1 MDMEKRLKR
10 SKQMKMYNNGQR
22 KSMAYGSVV
31 RKPMN
36 MGGMMMS
43 APKPAKKE
51 AMTGMPMMAG
61 GGKLKMVEKD
71 GKKVPFFAADGKG
84 KMAYGGQMKKMGH
97 GGKMKK
103 MLHGGKVHTK

>member
-1 MDMEKRLKR
+1 
-10 SKQMKMYNNGQR
+10 MKMYNNGQR
-22 KSMAYGSVV
+22 KSMAYGSMV

-36 MGGMMMS
+36 MGGMAEMS
-43 APKPAKKE
+43 APQKKGN
-51 AMTGMPMMAG
+51 MTGMPMMAG

-97 GGKMKK
+97 GGQMKK
-103 MLHGGKVHTK
+103 MGHGGKVHTK

>member
-1 MDMEKRLKR
+1 
-10 SKQMKMYNNGQR
+10 MKMYNNGQR
-22 KSMAYGSVV
+22 KSMAYGSMV

-36 MGGMMMS
+36 MGGMTEMS
-43 APKPAKKE
+43 APKKKDN
-51 AMTGMPMMAG
+51 MTGMPMMAG

-84 KMAYGGQMKKMGH
+84 KMAYGGQMKK
-97 GGKMKK
+97 K